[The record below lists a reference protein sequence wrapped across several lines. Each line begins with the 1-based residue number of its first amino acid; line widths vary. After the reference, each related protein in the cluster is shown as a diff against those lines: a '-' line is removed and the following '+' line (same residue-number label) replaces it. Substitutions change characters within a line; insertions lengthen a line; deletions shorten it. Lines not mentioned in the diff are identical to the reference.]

1 MSKRFYAREK
11 LKMLINEILDER
23 ERKHSELLGADASA
37 ALAEI
42 MRVDKFLHTAS
53 PSEIQKLA
61 EKGKEEDEYVCPT
74 CNHTENRPFDSCPI
88 CNACLTW
95 D

>member
-1 MSKRFYAREK
+1 MSERFYAREK

-23 ERKHSELLGADASA
+23 ERKHSELLGADA
-37 ALAEI
+37 
-42 MRVDKFLHTAS
+42 RVDRFLHTAS
-53 PSEIQKLA
+53 PSEVQKLA